1 MGDFDDD
8 NLQLKAR
15 ASWYWPGP
23 WAFGCGL
30 FSGST
35 AKRFRYPYVVFNFGP
50 FEFSAGV
57 NRASR

>member
-8 NLQLKAR
+8 IRQFAVK

-30 FSGST
+30 FAAST
-35 AKRFRYPYVVFNFGP
+35 NKRFHHPYIVFNFGP
-50 FEFSAGV
+50 LECSAGWL
-57 NRASR
+57 